1 MPYVPEESQLTAG
14 EARRRRLQEADDR
27 PRFYPWTRAV
37 EYESCQL
44 YWMPVSRFP
53 IGYLQRQ
60 WLLRF
65 QQLLGAL
72 LLKKLGLGP
81 QVFLQMNALDNSNR
95 DLFIRESRRLHPIF
109 GLGRHPGR
117 ALPPTPDEKYA
128 EDLGKGRIQYDA
140 HAIRPEYSYW
150 FLENSAEEQLHL
162 FFGNGGCTTLFLEP
176 GEPAPK
182 APKPR
187 LGSIRDPKMREMV
200 ANADVDSMLGK
211 LHALQSPF
219 LKQSKELFAADLQ
232 EDPQYP
238 GLLFTLPLLGSQDF
252 FAATPDAV
260 GQWFS
265 LFKLYLR
272 ESPED
277 RGVILATA
285 EDIEDDL
292 DELLATMHD
301 EGLEYLA

>member
-1 MPYVPEESQLTAG
+1 MPQTPEQGQFATG
-14 EARRRRLQEADDR
+14 ETRRRRLQQADDR
-27 PRFYPWTRAV
+27 PRFYPWARAS
-37 EYESCQL
+37 EYEACQL

-65 QQLLGAL
+65 QQLLASR
-72 LLKKLGLGP
+72 LLKKLGVVP
-81 QVFLQMNALDNSNR
+81 QVFFQMNALDPSNR

-128 EDLGKGRIQYDA
+128 EDLQKGRITYDP
-140 HAIRPEYSYW
+140 HALRPEYSYW
-150 FLENSAEEQLHL
+150 FLENNTEEQLHL
-162 FFGNGGCTTLFLEP
+162 FFGNGGTTTLFLEP

-187 LGSIRDPKMREMV
+187 LNSIRDPKMREMV
-200 ANADVDSMLGK
+200 ANSDVDGMLGR

-219 LKQSKELFAADLQ
+219 LKGSKELFAADLK

-238 GLLFTLPLLGSQDF
+238 GLLFTLPLLGAQDF
-252 FAATPDAV
+252 FAATPNAV
-260 GQWFS
+260 EQWFG

-277 RGVILATA
+277 GGMILATT
-285 EDIEDDL
+285 EHFEGDL
-292 DELLATMHD
+292 DELLSHMRD
-301 EGLEYLA
+301 EGLEYQV